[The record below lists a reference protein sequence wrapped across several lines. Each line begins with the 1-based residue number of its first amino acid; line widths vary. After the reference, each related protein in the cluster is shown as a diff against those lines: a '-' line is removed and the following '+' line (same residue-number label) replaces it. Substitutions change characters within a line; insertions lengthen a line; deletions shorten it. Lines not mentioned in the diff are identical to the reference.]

1 MVHIVGSLGNS
12 CGSNLGGAAAEVIKD
27 ASKMALSILFIVDG
41 AWTDSNFSIGPGWT
55 TTLFS
60 GLEGSVRIQ
69 KKAIIN
75 RPLLILKSLEMWLAY
90 L

>member
-12 CGSNLGGAAAEVIKD
+12 CGSNLGGSNLGGAAAEVING
-27 ASKMALSILFIVDG
+27 ASKTALLMLLIVDG

-69 KKAIIN
+69 KKEIIN
-75 RPLLILKSLEMWLAY
+75 RLVVF
-90 L
+90 

>member
-12 CGSNLGGAAAEVIKD
+12 CGSNLGGSKLGGAAAEVINGAFKT
-27 ASKMALSILFIVDG
+27 ALLMLWIVDG
-41 AWTDSNFSIGPGWT
+41 AWADSNFSIGPGWT

-69 KKAIIN
+69 KKEIIN
-75 RPLLILKSLEMWLAY
+75 RLVVF
-90 L
+90 

>member
-1 MVHIVGSLGNS
+1 
-12 CGSNLGGAAAEVIKD
+12 VIND
-27 ASKMALSILFIVDG
+27 ASKTALLMLLIVDG
-41 AWTDSNFSIGPGWT
+41 AWADSNFSIGPGWT

-75 RPLLILKSLEMWLAY
+75 RLVGF
-90 L
+90 